1 MKKDDLSSKI
11 DEIEREIRTFKTN
24 QKTQND
30 SYSIYTC
37 SSGNIAYLN
46 NNGGQR
52 KYRVQFLPKN
62 PNQGKI
68 LCQFFLID
76 LMAVQ
81 YRSYATAKANN
92 PLISYSNIY
101 AYASSDPAWRKCA
114 YITCLAN
121 CEGEILVS
129 YETIWE

>member
-11 DEIEREIRTFKTN
+11 DEIEREIRAFKTN

-30 SYSIYTC
+30 SYSIYTY
-37 SSGNIAYLN
+37 SSGNIAYQN
-46 NNGGQR
+46 DNGGQR
-52 KYRVQFLPKN
+52 RYRVEFLPKN

-101 AYASSDPAWRKCA
+101 AYASSDPAWRKYA

-129 YETIWE
+129 YETIW

>member
-30 SYSIYTC
+30 SYSIYTY
-37 SSGNIAYLN
+37 SSGDIAYLN
-46 NNGGQR
+46 N
-52 KYRVQFLPKN
+52 N

-68 LCQFFLID
+68 LCQFFLVD

-81 YRSYATAKANN
+81 YRSYATAKASN
-92 PLISYSNIY
+92 PLVCYSDIY
-101 AYASSDPAWRKCA
+101 AYDDSQPNWRKHA

-129 YETIWE
+129 YETIW